1 MTPFLGELIG
11 TMILIIF
18 GAGVV
23 GGVVMKKSKA
33 EGAGW
38 IVITLGWG
46 LAVTMGVYAVGSVS
60 GAHLNP
66 AVTIGMASIGEFP
79 WADVPG
85 YILAQMIGAIIGA
98 VIIYFQY
105 LPHWK
110 ETKDQDAKLGVFATA
125 PAIRHPLS
133 NLTSEMIGT
142 FALLLGL
149 LMIGANEFTEGLNP
163 LIVGALI
170 IAIGM
175 SLGGTTGY
183 AINPAR
189 DLGPRIAHFFLPI
202 PGKGP
207 SDWGYAWVPIVGPIL
222 GGTFGALFYQQFFTG
237 VNSVAFWV
245 VGAIVLA
252 VLLGAQ
258 FTLKKATAVVKIER
272 VTKGALDSK

>member
-23 GGVVMKKSKA
+23 GGVLMKDSKA

-46 LAVTMGVYAVGSVS
+46 LAVTMGVYAVGNFS

-79 WADVPG
+79 WADVPS
-85 YILAQMIGAIIGA
+85 YILAQVIGAIIGA
-98 VIIYFQY
+98 VVIYFQY
-105 LPHWK
+105 LPHWGK
-110 ETKDQDAKLGVFATA
+110 TEDQGAKLGVFATS
-125 PAIRHPLS
+125 PAVRHPLS

-142 FALLLGL
+142 FVLVLGL
-149 LMIGANEFTEGLNP
+149 LMIGANEFTEGLKP
-163 LIVGALI
+163 LLVGALI
-170 IAIGM
+170 VAIGM

-202 PGKGP
+202 AGKGS
-207 SDWGYAWVPIVGPIL
+207 SDWGYAWIPIVGPIL
-222 GGTFGALFYQQFFTG
+222 GGVFGALFYQQFFTG
-237 VNSVAFWV
+237 LNSVAFWV
-245 VGAIVLA
+245 VGAVVLA

-258 FTLKKATAVVKIER
+258 FTLKKEATVVVKQR
-272 VTKGALDSK
+272 VAKGA

>member
-33 EGAGW
+33 EGSDW
-38 IVITLGWG
+38 IVITAGWG
-46 LAVTMGVYAVGSVS
+46 LAVAMGVYAVGNFS

-66 AVTIGMASIGEFP
+66 AVTIGMASIGNFP
-79 WADVPG
+79 WADVPS
-85 YILAQMIGAIIGA
+85 YILAQILGAIIGA
-98 VIIYFQY
+98 IIVYFHY
-105 LPHWK
+105 LPHWQ
-110 ETKDQDAKLGVFATA
+110 ETEDPDTKLAVFATS

-133 NLTSEMIGT
+133 NVTSEIIGT
-142 FALLLGL
+142 FVLLLGL

-170 IAIGM
+170 VAIGL

-189 DLGPRIAHFFLPI
+189 DLGPRIAHFILPI
-202 PGKGP
+202 PGKGS
-207 SDWGYAWVPIVGPIL
+207 SDWRYAWIPVVGPVL
-222 GGTFGALFYQQFFTG
+222 GGTFGALFYQQLFEG
-237 VNSVAFWV
+237 VNSIAFWI
-245 VGAIVLA
+245 VGALTLA
-252 VLLGAQ
+252 ILLAAQ
-258 FTLKKATAVVKIER
+258 FSIRKEGKVVVKQEVTDR
-272 VTKGALDSK
+272 VY